1 MSDTAEPERE
11 ALAFISEEIESVPH
25 LEALLLLWRTR
36 PETWTFESLARRLYV
51 EPGIAE
57 NLLQGL
63 TRRGLIVNALSD
75 PAGFVF
81 NSEPERERLMRLV
94 DAAYRNNLVRVST
107 MIHSKPSAALRD
119 FAQAFRVTKE
129 RK

>member
-1 MSDTAEPERE
+1 M
-11 ALAFISEEIESVPH
+11 PH

-36 PETWTFESLARRLYV
+36 PEEWTESLAQRLYIDL
-51 EPGIAE
+51 GIAE
-57 NLLQGL
+57 HLLQGL
-63 TRRGLIVNALSD
+63 TRRGLIVNAFRD
-75 PAGFVF
+75 PASFVF

-94 DAAYRNNLVRVST
+94 DAAYRNNLVRVSA

-119 FAQAFRVTKE
+119 FARAFRVTRE